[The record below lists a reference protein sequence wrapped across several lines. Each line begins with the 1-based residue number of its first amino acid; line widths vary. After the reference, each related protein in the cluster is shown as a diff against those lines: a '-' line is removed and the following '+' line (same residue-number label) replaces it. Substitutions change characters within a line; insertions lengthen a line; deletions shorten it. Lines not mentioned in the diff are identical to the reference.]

1 MLQDDM
7 GRLNLMYLAL
17 LELSVSEN
25 AWYISIDFSKLMKSF
40 YSIVFNDNAK
50 KSISKMSSY
59 FFLSRTMYWK
69 MQVDILV
76 EIFDFLLQC
85 VTVDSQVFHIFSP
98 SKESL
103 NMKKS
108 IFWLPSVAGRI
119 LWDKVFKSGL
129 SKFCGRQP
137 LKNLKGYD
145 LLKQTISL
153 QIF

>member
-1 MLQDDM
+1 MLQSDM

-40 YSIVFNDNAK
+40 YSIIFNDNAK
-50 KSISKMSSY
+50 KSIWKMSSY
-59 FFLSRTMYWK
+59 FFLSQAMYWK

-85 VTVDSQVFHIFSP
+85 VTVIRRSFIFFLP
-98 SKESL
+98 AKNL
-103 NMKKS
+103 S
-108 IFWLPSVAGRI
+108 IWKNLFFWLPSVARRI

-129 SKFCGRQP
+129 SKFSGRQP